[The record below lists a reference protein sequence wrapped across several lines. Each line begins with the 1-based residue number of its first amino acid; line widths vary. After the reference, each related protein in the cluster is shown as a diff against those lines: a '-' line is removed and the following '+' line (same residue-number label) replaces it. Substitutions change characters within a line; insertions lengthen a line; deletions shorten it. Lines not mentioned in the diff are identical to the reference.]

1 MLAVLFALT
10 ACGWGCGA
18 PPPVPRPAGYFR
30 IALHDTTFSQ
40 YSLDCPLSLEVSNA
54 ALVEKVQEFVPDS
67 CWFNLV
73 YPRYKARV
81 HCTYAGGIDLE
92 AVMEDAF
99 KLAYEHEVK
108 ADAIEVRQRDYEAGG
123 SALKWRLKGD
133 AASPLQFLCTDG
145 QDRFLRGA
153 LYFEVRP
160 NGDSLSPVV
169 DRLDT
174 DLEHLM
180 ANLNWR

>member
-1 MLAVLFALT
+1 
-10 ACGWGCGA
+10 
-18 PPPVPRPAGYFR
+18 
-30 IALHDTTFSQ
+30 
-40 YSLDCPLSLEVSNA
+40 
-54 ALVEKVQEFVPDS
+54 
-67 CWFNLV
+67 
-73 YPRYKARV
+73 
-81 HCTYAGGIDLE
+81 
-92 AVMEDAF
+92 MEDAF